1 MDFRDLTY
9 ISAIAEHQSI
19 TKAANALYVSQPTLS
34 KFLLQTEQRLN
45 VQLFNRIGKKY
56 ILTYAGERYLS
67 YASKILSLKNNLD
80 QEMSDIVSAK
90 DETLRIGFSSVRGSS
105 FIVHVIPQFAVMHPN
120 VHLQLQEISYLT
132 FENAIL
138 SGDLDIVF
146 INLPIKNPGI
156 EYQILSYDEILLI
169 TSQNHPIVH
178 RAEVRKECN
187 YPWIDLRWLK
197 EDQFIM
203 VSKELRM
210 HSIIDALFTQARFT
224 PKIHFYTRNL
234 EAAAMLA
241 SEGFGVSF
249 TNVKY
254 ISYTRFEH
262 QPALFSLGSPA
273 TFRTFV
279 AAYRKDL
286 YLPRYVK
293 DLINLAKNVQPVAP
307 LPAIDVID
315 RRMPSE

>member
-1 MDFRDLTY
+1 MDFRDLVY

-19 TKAANALYVSQPTLS
+19 TKAANALFVSQPTLS

-45 VQLFNRIGKKY
+45 TQLFNRIGKKY
-56 ILTYAGERYLS
+56 VLTYAGERYLS
-67 YASKILSLKNNLD
+67 YANKILSIKGSMD
-80 QEMSDIVSAK
+80 REMNDIINAK

-105 FIVHVIPQFAVMHPN
+105 FIVHVVPQFAALHPN
-120 VHLQLQEISYLT
+120 VHLQLQEIGHNL

-156 EYQILSYDEILLI
+156 EYQILSYDEVLLI
-169 TSQNHPIVH
+169 TSQNNPIVH
-178 RAEVRKECN
+178 MAEKRPECN

-197 EDQFIM
+197 DDQFIM

-210 HSIIDALFTQARFT
+210 YSIIESLFAQARFT

-254 ISYTRFEH
+254 ISYTKFEH
-262 QPALFSLGSPA
+262 KPALFSLGSPS

-279 AAYRKDL
+279 AAYRKDV
-286 YLPRYVK
+286 YQPRYVK
-293 DLINLAKNVQPVAP
+293 DLINLAQSIQQPSAP
-307 LPAIDVID
+307 
-315 RRMPSE
+315 